1 MKVSYELCFQ
11 FSESKCYFLEL
22 SKKKKK
28 MESQGGAPNKKVESP
43 ITANLESL
51 IQKWSP
57 QKVIFL
63 ESPITHWSPQKL
75 KSGSPK

>member
-11 FSESKCYFLEL
+11 FSESKRYFLEL
-22 SKKKKK
+22 SRKKI
-28 MESQGGAPNKKVESP
+28 GVPNGVPNQKVESP
-43 ITANLESL
+43 IITNLESP

-75 KSGSPK
+75 KNGSPK